1 MIVPPNNGT
10 ERLSSIDIGIN
21 SINIA
26 ANAPEKTTTNG
37 KVRCTK

>member
-10 ERLSSIDIGIN
+10 ERLSSIGIGIN

-26 ANAPEKTTTNG
+26 ANAPEKTTTYG
-37 KVRCTK
+37 KVRGTK